1 MKKLISLS
9 LTIVFAMSLSVFA
22 APSSAS
28 VAATHQ
34 VVPTSKRVSKKSY
47 RKGRF
52 VTVTT
57 WRRGKK
63 VTKKIWVRGNRTG
76 RKTVR
81 KVKHVMIGEPDR
93 RP

>member
-9 LTIVFAMSLSVFA
+9 LTIMFAMSLIVFA
-22 APSSAS
+22 APSSA
-28 VAATHQ
+28 AATSQ
-34 VVPTSKRVSKKSY
+34 VVPTTKRVSKKSY

-57 WRRGKK
+57 WRRGKR
-63 VTKKIWVRGNRTG
+63 VTKKVWVRGNRTG